1 MATNIVSVKYE
12 DNFEPKV
19 FGGKQY
25 CYYSALPLQ
34 IGDLVVAPTA
44 SGDKIAM
51 VSEINI
57 DEWKIEN
64 IKSLLKTI
72 ESKVDRDK
80 YLDEDTVLL
89 EVA

>member
-51 VSEINI
+51 DSE
-57 DEWKIEN
+57 
-64 IKSLLKTI
+64 LT
-72 ESKVDRDK
+72 
-80 YLDEDTVLL
+80 
-89 EVA
+89 